1 MPEGDGE
8 ETVCHIQKEKAD
20 FGDIFAK
27 VLLILLKSLADID
40 RSLTPKFHF
49 VSHRSM

>member
-27 VLLILLKSLADID
+27 VLFIYSNHSHIPDVLFD
-40 RSLTPKFHF
+40 R
-49 VSHRSM
+49 